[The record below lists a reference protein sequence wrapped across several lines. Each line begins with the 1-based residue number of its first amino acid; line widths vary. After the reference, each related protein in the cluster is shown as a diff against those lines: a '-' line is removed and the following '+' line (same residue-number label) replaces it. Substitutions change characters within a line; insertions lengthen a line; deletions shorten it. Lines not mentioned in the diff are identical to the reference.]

1 MYTKT
6 RGSLLLPAAALVC
19 RLSFMRFAVG
29 LVLLAVAA
37 CIWCTYKHMCTSIY
51 AYAYSTCTY
60 ASVFISPCLDALLYV
75 LVCCMGVVGL
85 YIDKYV
91 RSMFFLLGAS
101 LLRSI
106 ADESCT
112 CRDRRL
118 MLLCVSSPALAR
130 VRVPGGVGLRQLLRR
145 TLSRMCGV

>member
-1 MYTKT
+1 MWSSSSSYRCPCLSSEFHAVCSGSGVT
-6 RGSLLLPAAALVC
+6 RGGCMYLVHIQTYVYFHIRVCSLDMHV
-19 RLSFMRFAVG
+19 RFGIYLSVSRRFA
-29 LVLLAVAA
+29 LRISVLHGRSWVVHRQV
-37 CIWCTYKHMCTSIY
+37 CKIY
-51 AYAYSTCTY
+51 
-60 ASVFISPCLDALLYV
+60 
-75 LVCCMGVVGL
+75 
-85 YIDKYV
+85 
-91 RSMFFLLGAS
+91 FFLLGAS